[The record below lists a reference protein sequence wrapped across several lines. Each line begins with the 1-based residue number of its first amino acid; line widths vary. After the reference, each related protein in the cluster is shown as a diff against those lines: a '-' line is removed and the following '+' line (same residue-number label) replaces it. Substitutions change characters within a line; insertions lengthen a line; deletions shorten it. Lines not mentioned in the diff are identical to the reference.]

1 MILLEKNHV
10 IYSGLTRELNTA
22 AEEVPR
28 VSLTLKRCFMNNLR
42 GYRSRLGVQ
51 NNIHGHPKYPH
62 RCNYYLLLRS
72 FLPSTFADLL
82 QRLQKRGIPLSSPI
96 KSQLWSRCGSDLTS
110 KNTSSMRRELLAW
123 EFNGGGRE
131 KFQDKEGSLCIP
143 VASSKHRQRPL
154 CNVLLRLLKWPS
166 QISTFAHTPL
176 PFFNPRMAE

>member
-10 IYSGLTRELNTA
+10 IYSGMTRELSTA

-51 NNIHGHPKYPH
+51 NNIHGHPTYPH

-110 KNTSSMRRELLAW
+110 KKYILDEARIAGLGIQRRRTW
-123 EFNGGGRE
+123 KIPGQGGQFMYSCRIV
-131 KFQDKEGSLCIP
+131 QAPATTTLQCII
-143 VASSKHRQRPL
+143 ALIK
-154 CNVLLRLLKWPS
+154 
-166 QISTFAHTPL
+166 
-176 PFFNPRMAE
+176 MAITNQHIRSHSIAIL